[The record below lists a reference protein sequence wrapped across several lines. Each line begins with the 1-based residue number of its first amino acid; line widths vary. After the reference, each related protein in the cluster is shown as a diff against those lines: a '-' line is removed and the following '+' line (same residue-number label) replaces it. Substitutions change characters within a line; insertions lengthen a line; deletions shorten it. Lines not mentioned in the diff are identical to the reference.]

1 MASNAGMDAIKAAA
15 ARKRNA
21 GGAVASALKNSP
33 PKQEGSNSGSPNN
46 AIARR
51 LAKGSSK
58 SGPTKPSDNDGDEQ
72 ESGY

>member
-1 MASNAGMDAIKAAA
+1 MADNAGMAAIRAAA
-15 ARKRNA
+15 AKKQNM
-21 GGAVASALKNSP
+21 GGKVASALQGSKGSNGSS
-33 PKQEGSNSGSPNN
+33 SNSGSPNN

-58 SGPTKPSDNDGDEQ
+58 SGPTKNDHDGDEQ